1 MAIIGRATPRSAV
14 GIARVYVET
23 WRATYAGL
31 LPDRILLAMA
41 PERQR
46 IEWLRQIQGQSPG
59 FRVIV
64 AAEIG
69 AGVVGFA
76 SCGHS
81 AWSDEMGLG
90 RSGNGGQVGEIFTLY
105 VLPDFQGNGIG
116 RQLLL
121 AAFQALREAGAEQAM
136 VWVLRDN
143 PNRYFYEAMGGHI
156 IAERQSK
163 LWGMAVAET
172 AFSWADLKGAI
183 IRLGSCSAG

>member
-1 MAIIGRATPRSAV
+1 MAIIGRATPRSAA

-23 WRATYAGL
+23 WRSTYAGM
-31 LPDRILLAMA
+31 LPDQVLLAMG

-46 IEWLRQIQGQSPG
+46 NEWLRQIQSQSPG

-69 AGVVGFA
+69 EGVVGFV
-76 SCGHS
+76 SCGLS
-81 AWSDEMGLG
+81 AWGDEMGLG
-90 RSGNGGQVGEIFTLY
+90 RGGSTPVGEIFTLY

-121 AAFQALREAGAEQAM
+121 AAFQSLRESGADQAM

-143 PNRYFYEAMGGHI
+143 PNRYFYEAMGGRVA
-156 IAERQSK
+156 AERQSK
-163 LWGMAVAET
+163 MWGMSVAET
-172 AFSWADLKGAI
+172 AFSWTDLKDAI